1 MNISGDFMLFLKKRS
16 IVSFF
21 FLVFC
26 GGLVASDAGVPAAG
40 AGSGAARRYV
50 EVVDEEGLSKL
61 NQDLM
66 RELAGRR
73 SEDLFCETL
82 LHSAAAYGDIDAI
95 RALVYWGADV
105 NAQDHSGDIPLHK
118 AVRNFKKGAIA
129 SLQLFGANID
139 IKNKEGKTAREC
151 FGEMGAA
158 LFDRPYQDSLELGS
172 NQELLFDLG
181 MRTRANRMLLD
192 AAKGNRRFSGIGLA
206 LVAGADVAVVDEKGN
221 TALHVAV
228 CPVYTCHRMSE
239 PLRRLFPCL
248 DMLALLVRHG
258 VPVCAV
264 NNEKKTAEE
273 VARNND
279 FIAVAN
285 FLASEMKKAEMS
297 RSDKK

>member
-1 MNISGDFMLFLKKRS
+1 MKLRVVLLACVVMSVSG
-16 IVSFF
+16 II
-21 FLVFC
+21 C
-26 GGLVASDAGVPAAG
+26 PSDAAVPAAG
-40 AGSGAARRYV
+40 AGSGASVPGGYV
-50 EVVDEEGLSKL
+50 EVVDGEGLSKL
-61 NQDLM
+61 NSDLM

-73 SEDLFCETL
+73 SEDLFRETL
-82 LHSAAAYGDIDAI
+82 LHSAAACGDIDAI
-95 RALVYWGADV
+95 RALVYWGADI
-105 NAQDHSGDIPLHK
+105 NAQDHSGDTPLHK
-118 AVRNFKKGAIA
+118 AVRNFKKEAIA
-129 SLQLFGANID
+129 RLQLFGANID
-139 IKNKEGKTAREC
+139 IKNNKGKTARDC
-151 FGEMGAA
+151 LGEEGAV
-158 LFDRPYQDSLELGS
+158 LFDRPYLDFLELGS

-228 CPVYTCHRMSE
+228 CPVFTCHRMGE
-239 PLRRLFPCL
+239 PLRKLFPCL
-248 DMLALLVRHG
+248 DMLSLLVRHG